1 MKKIL
6 VPTDFSPVSI
16 NALHYA
22 AELSNQLGAQLVLFH
37 AFQLPVSMSEIP
49 MITMP
54 YEELKKISEDHL
66 KELSAGLERVI
77 PGTQEITSVCAQG
90 MVSEELESIVADINP
105 FAVVMGTR
113 GSGGLERVFLGSNT
127 LSAIKFLKCPV
138 FVVPPGARYTS
149 IKKIG
154 LAVDLKAVKETL
166 PVDYVKEICRIFE
179 ARLFVLNIDKD
190 ERNFK
195 PDTLTE
201 NFHLHQALD
210 QLNPE
215 YHFIENP
222 DFEKGIHD
230 FAEKNNLDLIIN
242 IPKKHSLLETLFQK
256 SHTADL
262 VFHSHIPICSI
273 HA

>member
-66 KELSAGLERVI
+66 KELTAGLERVN

-90 MVSEELESIVADINP
+90 MVNEELEAAVSDIHP

-127 LSAIKFLKCPV
+127 LSAIKTLRCPV
-138 FVVPPGARYTS
+138 IVVPPGAKYRK
-149 IKKIG
+149 IEKIG
-154 LAVDLKAVKETL
+154 LAVDLKSVKETL
-166 PVDYVKEICRIFE
+166 PVNYVKEICTVFG
-179 ARLFVLNIDKD
+179 AKLFVLNIDK
-190 ERNFK
+190 EEKNFK
-195 PDTLTE
+195 PETLSE

-215 YHFIENP
+215 YHFIDNA

-273 HA
+273 HG